1 MNDNPWHVESMA
13 RLQRDRIQEE
23 MSQIRLE
30 ERALRAQAIVSPGL
44 LARLWLG
51 PKRWLVK
58 LEERPSLV
66 RRYKVLT
73 AAHAKH
79 GSRM

>member
-1 MNDNPWHVESMA
+1 MNDNPWHVQNMA
-13 RLQRDRIQEE
+13 RMQRERIQEE
-23 MSQIRLE
+23 MTQIRLE
-30 ERALRAQAIVSPGL
+30 ERALRAQARGPGF

-58 LEERPSLV
+58 LEEHPSPL

>member
-1 MNDNPWHVESMA
+1 MNDNPWHVGSMA
-13 RLQRDRIQEE
+13 RLQRDRIQDE

-30 ERALRAQAIVSPGL
+30 EGALRAQAREPGF